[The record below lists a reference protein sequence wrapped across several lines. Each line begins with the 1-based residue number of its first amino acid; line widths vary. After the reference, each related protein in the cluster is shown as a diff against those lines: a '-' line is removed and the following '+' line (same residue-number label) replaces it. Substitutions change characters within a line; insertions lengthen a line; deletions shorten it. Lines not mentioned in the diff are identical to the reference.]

1 MRFGHA
7 QLVTNGSMST
17 GFFTNGID
25 LQQEWGYS
33 VQVSWTSTSSASQAG
48 LGTIKLQVSDDNVVV
63 NNLATGSVNPAANV
77 VNWCD
82 LSGTLNSTSLQTGT
96 SQMTL
101 NIYPSVNRWM
111 RAAFVAASGTG
122 VMNIQY
128 FGKGS

>member
-1 MRFGHA
+1 MRYGHA

-25 LQQEWGYS
+25 LQQEWGFS
-33 VQVSWTSTSSASQAG
+33 VQTSWTSTSSASQAG

-63 NNLATGSVNPAANV
+63 GPTGTNQSQNV

-96 SQMTL
+96 SQL
-101 NIYPSVNRWM
+101 AFNIYPSVNRWV
-111 RAAFVAASGTG
+111 RAAYVAASGTG
-122 VMNIQY
+122 IMNIQF
-128 FGKGS
+128 FGKGN